1 MFIGHY
7 SAALVAKAKA
17 PSVSLGW
24 WFVAVQWLDVL
35 FMSFL
40 LVGVEH
46 MRLVPGFTAF
56 NPYDLYDMP
65 WTHSLVAALGW
76 SAGAGVVAFAL
87 RRSALIAGLAALA
100 VFSHFA
106 LDVPMHT
113 PDLTLAGAGTTRFGL
128 GLWNHRLLSTVAELA
143 VFLGGVAIYARALQ
157 PKRGFWIFVAVMTL
171 LTVATPFLPQP
182 TSVPLFAAQGLLAYV
197 GLAYWAARCDVAPAR
212 PSA

>member
-1 MFIGHY
+1 VFIGHY
-7 SAALVAKAKA
+7 STALVARAKA

-24 WFVAVQWLDVL
+24 WFIAVQWLDVL

-76 SAGAGVVAFAL
+76 SVVAGGVAFAL
-87 RRSALIAGLAALA
+87 RRSAMIAAVAAAA

-113 PDLTLAGAGTTRFGL
+113 PDLTVAGAGTARIGL
-128 GLWNHRLLSTVAELA
+128 GLWNHRLLSTLVELG
-143 VFLGGVAIYARALQ
+143 VFWVGVAIYARALR
-157 PKRGFWIFVAVMTL
+157 PGLRFWSFVAVLTL
-171 LTVATPFLPQP
+171 MTVATPYLPQP
-182 TSVPLFAAQGLLAYV
+182 ASVPMFAAQGLLAYV
-197 GLAYWAARCDVAPAR
+197 GLAYWASRAED
-212 PSA
+212 